1 VRILVAHSR
10 YLSGAVSG
18 ENRVVED
25 EAKLL
30 RDSGHDVEMWTPSVE
45 DGSGSVMIRNGVE
58 AVWSRRAARTMRS
71 LIRDHAPDVVHV
83 HNLYPALSPS
93 VLRATG
99 DVPIVQT
106 LHSYRLLCLPA
117 TFLRNGRVCEDC
129 LGHVPWR
136 GVVHG
141 CYRGSVPASAAIATS
156 LAAHRAARTFDRP
169 TMYLAVSRFVRDK
182 HVAGGLPAARIRVKP
197 NFSWPS
203 PRREGPGEYFLFL
216 GRLSEEKG
224 LPTMLRAMRSLNGA
238 RLVVAGDGP
247 ERARMEAEAPA
258 GVEFLGA
265 IEPDAVPDVVRRAR
279 ALVVPSA
286 CFEGAPRSILEAYSA
301 GVPVIA
307 SAIGGLPEVVDN
319 DRTGVLVPLG
329 DVRKWEEAA
338 ERLLD
343 DAEATRLGQGAWQA
357 WQKHFGP
364 DQALRNLEQA
374 YREALGIASDAHVHE
389 RAADAAEVIG

>member
-1 VRILVAHSR
+1 MRILIAHSR

-18 ENRVVED
+18 ENRVVDD
-25 EAKLL
+25 EATLL
-30 RDSGHDVEMWTPSVE
+30 RDGGHEVVVWTPSVD
-45 DGSGSVMIRNGVE
+45 DGSGAVMVRNGVD
-58 AVWSRRAARTMRS
+58 AVWSRRARRTMRS
-71 LIRDHAPDVVHV
+71 MIRDRAPDIVHV

-93 VLRATG
+93 VLRAAG
-99 DVPIVQT
+99 AVPIVQT

-117 TFLRNGRVCEDC
+117 TFLREGRVCESC

-156 LAAHRAARTFDRP
+156 LAVHRAARTFDRP
-169 TMYLAVSRFVRDK
+169 SMYLAVSRFVRDK
-182 HVAGGLPAARIRVKP
+182 HIAGGLPASRIRVKP
-197 NFSWPS
+197 NFAWPS
-203 PRREGPGEYFLFL
+203 ARREGPGEYFLFL
-216 GRLSEEKG
+216 GRLSAEKG
-224 LPTMLRAMRSLNGA
+224 LPTMLRAMRALPGA

-247 ERARMEAEAPA
+247 DRARMEAEAPP

-265 IEPDAVPDVVRRAR
+265 IEPDAVPDVVRGAR

-286 CFEGAPRSILEAYSA
+286 CFEGAPRSILEAYAA

-307 SAIGGLPEVVDN
+307 SAIGGLPEVVEN
-319 DRTGVLVPLG
+319 DRTGVLVPLA
-329 DVRKWEEAA
+329 DARKWEEAA

-343 DAEATRLGQGAWQA
+343 DREASRLGQGAWQA

-364 DQALRNLEQA
+364 DQALRNLEEA
-374 YREALGIASDAHVHE
+374 YGEVLGIASETRIRD
-389 RAADAAEVIG
+389 RAVDPAEVSG